1 MSSQTKDPSATWKL
15 LEYAYS
21 DGLKFFMES
30 YLIVPAISTYYDD
43 PAWKDLPGP
52 PYNNEIFIS
61 AIDDAMLPPD
71 LPFYSTGPFR
81 KAMLD
86 GIDAV
91 QLGQMSGDEAVDNMA
106 QEATRSL
113 QE

>member
-1 MSSQTKDPSATWKL
+1 MPKGTAMRKTGMGTMGYAMSSQTKNPSATWKL

-52 PYNNEIFIS
+52 PYNNDIFI
-61 AIDDAMLPPD
+61 APLTTRCCHLI
-71 LPFYSTGPFR
+71 YRST
-81 KAMLD
+81 
-86 GIDAV
+86 V
-91 QLGQMSGDEAVDNMA
+91 QD
-106 QEATRSL
+106 RSTNR
-113 QE
+113 